1 MHKQIKAPVYRTD
14 RLPVIY
20 PYHLRSSNR
29 LHIGEL
35 VYYGPCPAFYGIGE
49 IISFTEDL
57 CVVNFRGTGELGIF
71 KDVIEKK
78 YLIPIHKLNLAH
90 HLTDY

>member
-1 MHKQIKAPVYRTD
+1 MQKENKTPIYRTD

-35 VYYGPCPAFYGIGE
+35 VYYGPCPAFYGVGE
-49 IISFTEDL
+49 IISFTEHL